1 MNIGY
6 GRQRIWILT
15 RRGPKV
21 GYWLLD
27 MDETWTLDIVFEAI
41 QNTPSNSK
49 ACFGG
54 QVLTHLLARSR
65 TDGFNLIN

>member
-27 MDETWTLDIVFEAI
+27 MDETWTLDIGLEAI
-41 QNTPSNSK
+41 QNTPFK
-49 ACFGG
+49 ARHVLGG
-54 QVLTHLLARSR
+54 KC
-65 TDGFNLIN
+65 